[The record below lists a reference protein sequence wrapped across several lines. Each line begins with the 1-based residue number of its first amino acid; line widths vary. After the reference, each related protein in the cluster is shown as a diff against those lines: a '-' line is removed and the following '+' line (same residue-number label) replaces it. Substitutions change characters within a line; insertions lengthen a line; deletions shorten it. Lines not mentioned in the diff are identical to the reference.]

1 MNSPNHIATLPT
13 MYQEIGPMGSTN
25 SFPEFINTATTNA
38 QTHQEMTI
46 LESILPHSNG
56 EYQNFIPST
65 ISSSPMSYHNNL
77 PISYDPTTNQSDPL
91 QRSSQYYSTQC
102 TGWGNESHR
111 FKQENQ
117 EQEAM
122 NPTHISD
129 STKDYEETITSKK
142 STQKLITPSPTGY
155 SRLTPKLPRDPCFDK
170 SSQTTLSFHNKQD
183 TIEST
188 RYSEIHRALLQ
199 LESMSKPERK
209 TKTIT
214 RYILRKQ
221 KDRQL
226 VLQDMN
232 INIAEINKSESQ
244 LYYTINCARPY
255 TVRGNTTNPN

>member
-1 MNSPNHIATLPT
+1 MGQQCSHQQHQQCFTSFRHNSLDSPNHIATLPT

-111 FKQENQ
+111 LKQEKQ

-129 STKDYEETITSKK
+129 STKDCEETITSKK
-142 STQKLITPSPTGY
+142 S
-155 SRLTPKLPRDPCFDK
+155 FV
-170 SSQTTLSFHNKQD
+170 
-183 TIEST
+183 E
-188 RYSEIHRALLQ
+188 SEIC
-199 LESMSKPERK
+199 
-209 TKTIT
+209 
-214 RYILRKQ
+214 
-221 KDRQL
+221 
-226 VLQDMN
+226 VGF
-232 INIAEINKSESQ
+232 IASCS
-244 LYYTINCARPY
+244 CFS
-255 TVRGNTTNPN
+255 